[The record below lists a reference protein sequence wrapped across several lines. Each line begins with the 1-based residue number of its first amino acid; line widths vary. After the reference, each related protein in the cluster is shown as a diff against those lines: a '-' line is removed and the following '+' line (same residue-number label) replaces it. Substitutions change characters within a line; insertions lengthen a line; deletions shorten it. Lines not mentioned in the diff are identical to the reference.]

1 MSLENRKESYMKY
14 SINEKVV
21 VITGSSMGIGKALAN
36 LLGHNR
42 AKLVINARNE
52 DRLQAAEKE
61 LKNQGYD
68 VFSFAGDITSETE
81 CRNLIDATIRHFGR
95 IDVLVNNAGV
105 SMRGTIEQLSP
116 EVISTVFKV
125 NAIAPVMLTQMALP
139 YIRKTKGSIVFISSL
154 AGLRGLPL
162 VSVYSAAKM
171 ALTAIVEALQVE
183 MYSSEIHIGLVYV
196 GYTEIEQGKMAIGAD
211 GKPVSLQERKGFFT
225 ATTEQVAIKILQSIM
240 MRKRRTV
247 VGITGKLYA
256 MLVRYFPALVELMIR
271 NAYGKTKKYY
281 N

>member
-1 MSLENRKESYMKY
+1 MKY
-14 SINEKVV
+14 SVHDKVV

-52 DRLQAAEKE
+52 ERLIATERE
-61 LKNQGYD
+61 LKDRGYD
-68 VFSFAGDITSETE
+68 VFSFAGDITSEAE
-81 CRNLIDATIRHFGR
+81 CRNLIDATLRRFGR

-154 AGLRGLPL
+154 AGLRGLPFI
-162 VSVYSAAKM
+162 SVYSSAKM

-196 GYTEIEQGKMAIGAD
+196 GYTEIEQGKTAIGAD
-211 GKPVSLQERKGFFT
+211 GKPVSLQDRKGFFT
-225 ATTEQVAIKILQSIM
+225 ETTDEVAKKIMSNIAK
-240 MRKRRTV
+240 RKKKTII
-247 VGITGKLYA
+247 GIPGKLYA
-256 MLVRYFPALVELMIR
+256 FLVRYFPGLLALMIR
-271 NAYGKTKKYY
+271 NTYSKTKKLYE
-281 N
+281 